1 MHSTKIISSA
11 DFSFSLDGHPSSLEE
26 VFPGFHTQD
35 RIGIV
40 VRRPGGATG
49 ASGLLMATIARF
61 YDSYRSKISNKIG
74 KLRIYPECFI
84 FHVGRSHGNHAD
96 MDVWPPH
103 REVMVEDDPEKILE
117 AINDRGITRLIVE
130 DTPPLSATFLRE
142 TISSAEHR
150 ILSTIAYSTNGRV
163 ENADVS
169 VTTSRTIEKYVLN
182 TLRLSRKFFRE
193 DEFEHMLRVRE
204 GLTLNGQ
211 VTETY
216 RRINLSDAM
225 RMLSLTSRS
234 GSDTR
239 RIISISAPNASI
251 VLT

>member
-11 DFSFSLDGHPSSLEE
+11 DFSFTLDGHLASLED
-26 VFPGFHTQD
+26 VFPGLHTQD
-35 RIGIV
+35 RIGVV

-61 YDSYRSKISNKIG
+61 YDSYRSKIGNEIG

-84 FHVGRSHGNHAD
+84 FHVGKSHGNHAD
-96 MDVWPPH
+96 MDIWPPH
-103 REVMVEDDPEKILE
+103 REVVVEDDPEKILE

-130 DTPPLSATFLRE
+130 DTPPLSAKFLRE

-150 ILSTIAYSTNGRV
+150 IISTLAYSATGRV
-163 ENADVS
+163 KKADVS
-169 VTTSRTIEKYVLN
+169 VTISRTIENYVLN
-182 TLRLSRKFFRE
+182 TLSLSKELLEE
-193 DEFEHMLRVRE
+193 DEFEHMLRIRE
-204 GLTLNGQ
+204 GLALNG

-216 RRINLSDAM
+216 RRIHLSDAI
-225 RMLSLTSRS
+225 RMLSLSS
-234 GSDTR
+234 KPGPDTL

-251 VLT
+251 DLT